1 MNQTKNP
8 WARALAIAQAALQVP
23 MLIYWVIT
31 YRTVELES
39 YRLYVRD
46 DGGFALRFDVT
57 RLPRA
62 ILVYLPLIL
71 ALVGVTV
78 LSVLSLMRILRGK
91 SDSRPTLILYGGIVA
106 LCGLMLYIFS
116 LPMGIGDQGQ
126 YINRWPT
133 SEFMV
138 FRYPF
143 DWEMPHDVWDTVS
156 PFLLNLKYILSAMQI
171 AISGTVCA
179 LSFPEIMRH
188 RRNGAQSE

>member
-1 MNQTKNP
+1 MNQTKNL
-8 WARALAIAQAALQVP
+8 WARALAIAQVALQIP

-31 YRTVELES
+31 YHSIKIES
-39 YRLYVRD
+39 HRLAVRD
-46 DGGFALRFDVT
+46 DGGFVLQFDIT
-57 RLPRA
+57 KLPRA

-71 ALVGVTV
+71 ALVGVAV
-78 LSVLSLMRILRGK
+78 LSVLGMARILRGK
-91 SDSRPTLILYGGIVA
+91 GDLQSTLFMYGGIVVF
-106 LCGLMLYIFS
+106 CGLMLYIFS

-143 DWEMPHDVWDTVS
+143 DWEMPHDAWDTVS
-156 PFLLNLKYILSAMQI
+156 PFLLRLKYILSAMQI
-171 AISGTVCA
+171 AVSGTVCA